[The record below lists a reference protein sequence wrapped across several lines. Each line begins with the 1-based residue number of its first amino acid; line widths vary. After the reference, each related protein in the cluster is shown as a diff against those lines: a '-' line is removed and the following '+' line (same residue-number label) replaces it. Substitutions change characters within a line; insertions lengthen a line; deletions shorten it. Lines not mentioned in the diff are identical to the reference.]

1 MKSTL
6 CCQIFQTL
14 SSKELLKFEKFL
26 ESPYFNHREDVR
38 VLFRML
44 NEVGAAFEQLDK
56 KTVFA
61 GLFPGESYDNL
72 RLNYV
77 LNFFSERLEQ
87 FLACEE
93 MLNDRFQNRFLR
105 CRAFRKRGLTRPFE
119 RNARELLNDT
129 VENPLRNAQ
138 HWLETYQ
145 LACEGF
151 ANDVMMGRHGSQH
164 LPQLLHALERF
175 VTLEHLRWAST
186 GQALSAMSRSETSLG
201 PYTAMALQLA
211 ETGDDPAAQML
222 QKSYEVLHDPNA
234 EKAFEQLKALIRSNS
249 GLFSTTEARDI
260 YMAAINFCIKKHNQ
274 GLRQHTAEAFVL
286 YREALEKGLLLENG
300 ILPKS
305 TYGNINNLAHLTGA
319 AQWARQ
325 FLDQYKTH
333 LSPDVMETVYKYNIA
348 IHHFRCSEYSKTL
361 ELLRDI
367 EFSEVFVNLDVRKML
382 ARSYFELG
390 EWQALSS
397 LVESSKAYLRRL
409 KNIGYH
415 RESYLNLMKFIPKVE
430 KTMRQNKARRLALAR
445 KIQETKY
452 VAEREW
458 LVGKLG

>member
-1 MKSTL
+1 MNSTL
-6 CCQIFQTL
+6 CYQIFQTFTHR
-14 SSKELLKFEKFL
+14 ERLKFEKFL
-26 ESPYFNHREDVR
+26 ASPYLNQREDVR
-38 VLFRML
+38 RLFRIL
-44 NEVGAAFEQLDK
+44 NDLGERVELLDK
-56 KTVFA
+56 KAVFSA
-61 GLFPGESYDNL
+61 MFPGRSYDNL
-72 RLNYV
+72 QFNYV
-77 LNFFSERLEQ
+77 LNFLSERMEQ

-119 RNARELLNDT
+119 RNARELWNDT

-151 ANDVMMGRHGSQH
+151 ANDMMMGRHSSPH
-164 LPQLLHALERF
+164 LTQLLQALERF

-186 GQALSAMSRSETSLG
+186 GQALSAMSKQETDLG
-201 PYTAMALQLA
+201 PYAAMALKIA
-211 ETGDDPAAQML
+211 EGGNDPAALML
-222 QKSYEVLHDPNA
+222 QKSYEVLHDPGA
-234 EKAFEQLKALIRSNS
+234 EAAFEQLKDLIRSDS

-274 GLRQHTAEAFVL
+274 GIREYTSEAFVL

-319 AQWARQ
+319 SQWARQ
-325 FLDQYKTH
+325 FLEQYKMN

-382 ARSYFELG
+382 ARSYFEMG

-409 KNIGYH
+409 KNTGYH

-430 KTMRQNKARRLALAR
+430 KAMRQNKARRLALVN
-445 KIQETKY
+445 KIQSTKY